1 MTMKMSI
8 KYINLFVLV
17 EINHNLKIIN
27 IEKLKLISRMK
38 DTFLLK
44 RNHNKFNMFM
54 LNL

>member
-1 MTMKMSI
+1 MKMSI

-27 IEKLKLISRMK
+27 IKKMKLKSRMK
-38 DTFLLK
+38 DTLLLE
-44 RNHNKFNMFM
+44 RNHNKINMFM